1 MRNEHLTNVVRFGS
15 FELDLRSGELYSG
28 GQKVHLQE
36 QPFRILKLL
45 VDCPGELVT
54 REEIRRRLWP
64 NDTVVEVENEVNAA
78 IKKLRIA
85 LGESAEEQRYI
96 ATLKRRGDR
105 LLVPGEY
112 SASGA
117 GGPVAARAES

>member
-64 NDTVVEVENEVNAA
+64 NDTVVEFENAVNPA

-85 LGESAEEQRYI
+85 LRDSAKERRYLE
-96 ATLKRRGDR
+96 TLNPRAHTPT
-105 LLVPGEY
+105 LPAEY
-112 SASGA
+112 S
-117 GGPVAARAES
+117 PRR